1 MGTVDTVHIKGVKLA
16 ILKLLIEAKGQ
27 IVSCDTLRRQIYGKR
42 SDMDPAG
49 YDREAR
55 LVRTQMWQLNRQLM
69 GTGYRIVNRKGW
81 GWFLTGGT
89 DAKAST

>member
-1 MGTVDTVHIKGVKLA
+1 MTSPDTVHIKGVKLA

-42 SDMDPAG
+42 SEAADTN
-49 YDREAR
+49 DREAR